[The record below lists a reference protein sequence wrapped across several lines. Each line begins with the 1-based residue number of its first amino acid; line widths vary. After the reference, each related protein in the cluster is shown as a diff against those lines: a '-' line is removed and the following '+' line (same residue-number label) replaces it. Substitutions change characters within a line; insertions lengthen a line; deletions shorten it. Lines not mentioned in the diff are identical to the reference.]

1 MSYISISCTSID
13 ISCYCFLRAFLILIE
28 TMADAIL
35 IKVKLVVVHL
45 DSWIFLF
52 LTHLINKL

>member
-1 MSYISISCTSID
+1 MRYISISCSSIYV
-13 ISCYCFLRAFLILIE
+13 SCYCFLRAFLIVIE
-28 TMADAIL
+28 TMAAAIL